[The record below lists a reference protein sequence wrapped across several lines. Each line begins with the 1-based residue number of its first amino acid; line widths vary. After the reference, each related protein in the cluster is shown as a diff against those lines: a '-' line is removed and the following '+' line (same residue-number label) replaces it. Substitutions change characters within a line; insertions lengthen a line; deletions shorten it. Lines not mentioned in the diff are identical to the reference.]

1 MSKNTIIRG
10 TLILT
15 ITGLCTKLLGFYYR
29 IFLTKLIGVQQ
40 LGIYQLVFPLYI
52 LMFSFCGQGFCQ
64 ALTKHVSAYLG
75 RQKYNCMNRTLSYAL
90 IISVSLSIVTSS
102 LVYANANTISLAVLK
117 NTECTPLLQLLCF
130 AIPFVVFK
138 AIINSFFLG
147 KNEPKYQ
154 GITQLFEQIIR
165 ISSAAFLAYFLVK
178 TTRNARLAVVA
189 VVIGELSATI
199 LTTFFYIIDR
209 KRNTISKK
217 NKNSDNNNQ
226 SFTIIRNNLSACTYK
241 TVAKG
246 YINDAIPMSVNSFIF
261 ALFSS
266 FEAVLLPNVL
276 YAHYDDK
283 TFAMEIFGI
292 VTGIVLPFLL
302 FPATITT
309 SLSSMLLPSVSFA
322 EATNNYKKIKKTLF
336 ASVFFCLSLG
346 MIASILYM
354 VLAKYICNVA
364 FHNEMAGIL
373 LRNMSF
379 LCPFIYISGNLSAF
393 LNGMDMAF
401 TNLMYNIIGISVR
414 IACSFI
420 LVPIFGIKA
429 YIYGIAAS
437 YILIDMLQFITLQL
451 RIKNTKPTADMVSPD
466 THNN

>member
-1 MSKNTIIRG
+1 
-10 TLILT
+10 
-15 ITGLCTKLLGFYYR
+15 
-29 IFLTKLIGVQQ
+29 
-40 LGIYQLVFPLYI
+40 
-52 LMFSFCGQGFCQ
+52 
-64 ALTKHVSAYLG
+64 
-75 RQKYNCMNRTLSYAL
+75 
-90 IISVSLSIVTSS
+90 
-102 LVYANANTISLAVLK
+102 
-117 NTECTPLLQLLCF
+117 
-130 AIPFVVFK
+130 
-138 AIINSFFLG
+138 
-147 KNEPKYQ
+147 
-154 GITQLFEQIIR
+154 
-165 ISSAAFLAYFLVK
+165 
-178 TTRNARLAVVA
+178 
-189 VVIGELSATI
+189 
-199 LTTFFYIIDR
+199 
-209 KRNTISKK
+209 
-217 NKNSDNNNQ
+217 
-226 SFTIIRNNLSACTYK
+226 
-241 TVAKG
+241 
-246 YINDAIPMSVNSFIF
+246 
-261 ALFSS
+261 
-266 FEAVLLPNVL
+266 
-276 YAHYDDK
+276 
-283 TFAMEIFGI
+283 
-292 VTGIVLPFLL
+292 
-302 FPATITT
+302 
-309 SLSSMLLPSVSFA
+309 MLLPSVSFA